1 MPLQDITMSQ
11 TLPLMNGE
19 YFYLILDIKFFPDQF
34 QIENSWNFDNA
45 NFRRK
50 IVSLGT
56 KLKRN
61 AKAIDIFIPA
71 NDALRR

>member
-50 IVSLGT
+50 IVSLRT
-56 KLKRN
+56 KLRRN